1 MGRHLA
7 CAFGRQSC
15 ARPHR
20 AGSAGGRWPWACRVS
35 GQPLALLIGPFESFS
50 FMRIALVASF
60 ALALANGAVGTLL
73 LMRRESLSGN
83 VLSYAVMPGAAL
95 GFLYAGYSLAALS
108 FGGLLTG
115 LVVAGLAALKAG
127 STPQRQDVS
136 LIAFYLVSLSFGILI
151 VAARGSQA
159 DLMHVLFGTV
169 LAVDLTALLLIA
181 SITSITLLVIAAL
194 YRPLAV
200 ESFDP
205 AFLRA
210 VGGGGGAFRAI
221 FITLVVLNLVASFQA
236 FGTLLAIGPMLLPAA
251 AARCWTRKVWPTIA
265 LATFIGMT
273 AALAGLLIS
282 YYANLPSG
290 PAIVISAGVMYGIS
304 LLAAYRMWFK
314 TGISGEQ
321 R

>member
-1 MGRHLA
+1 MI
-7 CAFGRQSC
+7 
-15 ARPHR
+15 
-20 AGSAGGRWPWACRVS
+20 
-35 GQPLALLIGPFESFS
+35 GQFIGYLIGPFGTFG
-50 FMRIALVASF
+50 FMRIALVACF
-60 ALALANGAVGTLL
+60 ALALSNGPIGTLL
-73 LMRRESLSGN
+73 LMRRESLQGN
-83 VLSYAVMPGAAL
+83 VLSHAVIPGAAL
-95 GFLYAGYSLAALS
+95 GFLYAGYSLAALT
-108 FGGLLTG
+108 FGGLLSG
-115 LVVAGLAALKAG
+115 LGVVGLAALTAR
-127 STPQRQDVS
+127 SRLQRQDS
-136 LIAFYLVSLSFGILI
+136 LLIAFYLVSLSFGVLV

-169 LAVDLTALLLIA
+169 LAVDVKALVLIA
-181 SITSITLLVIAAL
+181 SISSVTLLIVAMF

-221 FITLVVLNLVASFQA
+221 FTTLVVLDLVAGFQA

-251 AARCWTRKVWPTIA
+251 AARCWTNKVWPMIA
-265 LATFIGMT
+265 VATAFGMA

-290 PAIVISAGVMYGIS
+290 PAIVIAAGAIYGVS
-304 LLAAYRMWFK
+304 LLTAGRIRLK
-314 TGISGEQ
+314 PRSLRGQ

>member
-1 MGRHLA
+1 
-7 CAFGRQSC
+7 
-15 ARPHR
+15 
-20 AGSAGGRWPWACRVS
+20 VS
-35 GQPLALLIGPFESFS
+35 GQLIGFLIDPFESFG
-50 FMRIALVASF
+50 FMRIALVACF
-60 ALALANGAVGTLL
+60 ALALANGPIGTLL
-73 LMRRESLSGN
+73 LMRRESLGGN
-83 VLSYAVMPGAAL
+83 VLSHAVMPGAAL
-95 GFLYAGYSLAALS
+95 GFLYAGYSLAALTL
-108 FGGLLTG
+108 GGLLTG
-115 LVVAGLAALKAG
+115 LAVAGLAALTAR
-127 STPQRQDVS
+127 SRPQRQDSS
-136 LIAFYLVSLSFGILI
+136 LIAFYLVSLSFGVLI

-169 LAVDLTALLLIA
+169 LAVDVKALVLIA
-181 SITSITLLVIAAL
+181 SISSVTMLIVATL

-221 FITLVVLNLVASFQA
+221 FITLVALNLVASFQA

-251 AARCWTRKVWPTIA
+251 AARCWTQKVWPMIA
-265 LATFIGMT
+265 LSTVIGMA

-290 PAIVISAGVMYGIS
+290 PAIVMGAGVIYGMS
-304 LLAAYRMWFK
+304 LLAAGRMRLK
-314 TGISGEQ
+314 PKRLEGQ

>member
-1 MGRHLA
+1 MSVVG
-7 CAFGRQSC
+7 
-15 ARPHR
+15 
-20 AGSAGGRWPWACRVS
+20 W
-35 GQPLALLIGPFESFS
+35 LIGPFEAFS

-60 ALALANGAVGTLL
+60 ALALANGPIGTML

-83 VLSYAVMPGAAL
+83 VLSHAVMPGAAI

-115 LVVAGLAALKAG
+115 LLVAGLAALR
-127 STPQRQDVS
+127 TPSKPGRQDVS
-136 LIAFYLVSLSFGILI
+136 LIVFYLVSLSFGTLI

-169 LAVDLTALLLIA
+169 LAVDVTALLLIA
-181 SITSITLLVIAAL
+181 SVASITLLVVAAL

-205 AFLRA
+205 SFLRA
-210 VGGGGGAFRAI
+210 VGGGGGVFRAV
-221 FITLVVLNLVASFQA
+221 FVTLVVLNLVAGFQA

-251 AARCWTRKVWPTIA
+251 AARCWTRQVWPMIA
-265 LATFIGMT
+265 LASVIGMV

-290 PAIVISAGVMYGIS
+290 PAIVISAGLIYGIS
-304 LLAAYRMWFK
+304 LLAAGR
-314 TGISGEQ
+314 T
-321 R
+321 RPDP

>member
-1 MGRHLA
+1 MIGHLL
-7 CAFGRQSC
+7 G
-15 ARPHR
+15 
-20 AGSAGGRWPWACRVS
+20 
-35 GQPLALLIGPFESFS
+35 LLTGPFEAFG

-60 ALALANGAVGTLL
+60 ALALANGPVGALL
-73 LMRRESLSGN
+73 LLRRESLSGN
-83 VLSYAVMPGAAL
+83 VLSHAVMPGAAI

-115 LVVAGLAALKAG
+115 FVVAGLAALNASSK
-127 STPQRQDVS
+127 PQRQDVG

-169 LAVDLTALLLIA
+169 LAIDIKALLLVA
-181 SITSITLLVIAAL
+181 SITSLTLLIIAAL
-194 YRPLAV
+194 YRPLVV

-205 AFLRA
+205 TFLRA
-210 VGGGGGAFRAI
+210 VGGGGGVFRAI
-221 FITLVVLNLVASFQA
+221 FTALVVLNLVASFQA

-251 AARCWTRKVWPTIA
+251 AARCWTQKAWPTIG
-265 LATFIGMT
+265 LATIIGMA
-273 AALAGLLIS
+273 AALSGLLIS

-290 PAIVISAGVMYGIS
+290 PAIVSSAGLIHGMS
-304 LLAAYRMWFK
+304 LLLAGRMRFK
-314 TGISGEQ
+314 PGILGEQ

>member
-1 MGRHLA
+1 
-7 CAFGRQSC
+7 
-15 ARPHR
+15 
-20 AGSAGGRWPWACRVS
+20 VS
-35 GQPLALLIGPFESFS
+35 VVGWLIGPFEAFS

-60 ALALANGAVGTLL
+60 ELALANGPIGTML

-83 VLSYAVMPGAAL
+83 VLSHAVMPGAAI

-115 LVVAGLAALKAG
+115 LLVAGLAALR
-127 STPQRQDVS
+127 TPSKPGRQDVS
-136 LIAFYLVSLSFGILI
+136 LIVFYLVSLSFGTLI

-169 LAVDLTALLLIA
+169 LAVDVTALLLIA
-181 SITSITLLVIAAL
+181 SVASMTLLVVAAL

-205 AFLRA
+205 SFLRA
-210 VGGGGGAFRAI
+210 VGGGGGVFRAV
-221 FITLVVLNLVASFQA
+221 FVTLVVLNLVAGFQA

-251 AARCWTRKVWPTIA
+251 AARCWTRQVWPMIA
-265 LATFIGMT
+265 LASVIGMV

-290 PAIVISAGVMYGIS
+290 PAIVISAGLIYGIS
-304 LLAAYRMWFK
+304 LLAAGR
-314 TGISGEQ
+314 T
-321 R
+321 RPDP

>member
-1 MGRHLA
+1 M
-7 CAFGRQSC
+7 
-15 ARPHR
+15 
-20 AGSAGGRWPWACRVS
+20 S
-35 GQPLALLIGPFESFS
+35 GQLLGLLIGPFEAFS

-60 ALALANGAVGTLL
+60 ALALANGPIGTLL

-83 VLSYAVMPGAAL
+83 VLSHAVMPGAAL
-95 GFLYAGYSLAALS
+95 GYLYAGYSLAALS

-115 LVVAGLAALKAG
+115 LVVAGLAALMARSK
-127 STPQRQDVS
+127 SQRQDVS

-169 LAVDLTALLLIA
+169 LAVDVNALLLIA
-181 SITSITLLVIAAL
+181 CITSITLLIIAAL

-210 VGGGGGAFRAI
+210 AGGGGGLFRAI

-251 AARCWTRKVWPTIA
+251 AARCWTQKVWPMIA
-265 LATFIGMT
+265 LATVIGMA
-273 AALAGLLIS
+273 AALAGILIS

-290 PAIVISAGVMYGIS
+290 PAIVMGAGLIYGIS
-304 LLAAYRMWFK
+304 LLAAGRTRIK
-314 TGISGEQ
+314 PRGSGEQ